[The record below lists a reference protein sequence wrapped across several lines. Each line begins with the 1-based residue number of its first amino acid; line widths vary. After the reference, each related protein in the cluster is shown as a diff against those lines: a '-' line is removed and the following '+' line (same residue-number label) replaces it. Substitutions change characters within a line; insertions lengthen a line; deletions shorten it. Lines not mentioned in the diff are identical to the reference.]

1 MRGGGT
7 PPFASTMIRD
17 SSTSYARAT
26 VLDYPVPQLA
36 DELVVLRR
44 WEVHDL
50 ALVEEA
56 AADPDLVSGTT
67 LPDPY
72 SPEEGLAFVERQW
85 RRHARGEGL
94 SLAIEEQQSGL
105 AVGCTTLMLR
115 LPGMADLGYW
125 LIHAA
130 RGRGLGPSAVGLLVP
145 WALGQN
151 GIEAVDAFVH
161 PDNTTSRRLLERA
174 GFTNVGSERHA
185 VGRMDENMLVYRRTR

>member
-1 MRGGGT
+1 ML
-7 PPFASTMIRD
+7 A
-17 SSTSYARAT
+17 
-26 VLDYPVPQLA
+26 YPVPQLA

-44 WEVHDL
+44 WKMSDL

-56 AADPDLVSGTT
+56 AADPGLVAGTT

-72 SPEEGLAFVERQW
+72 SPEEGRAFIERQW
-85 RRHARGEGL
+85 RRHTRGEGL
-94 SLAIEEQQSGL
+94 SLAIEQQSGS
-105 AVGCTTLMLR
+105 AVGCTTLTLR
-115 LPGMADLGYW
+115 RPRIADLGYW
-125 LIHAA
+125 LTRSA

-161 PDNTTSRRLLERA
+161 PDNAVSKRLLERA